1 MILYTLYKNSYID
14 IAHLESTK
22 GITCYVNS
30 TNRCTCSCT
39 FCLRQTKEMIE
50 NNSLWLKE
58 EPTVDEIIQEFEKYN
73 LNDFKEVVFCGFGE
87 PLIRHDDLM
96 KVAKYL
102 NKRDITPEFKG
113 LLDTVS
119 ISLNTSNKE
128 DYLKLTRSQYGIDSF
143 DELLDFAKKCKAYVP
158 HVVLTIVDTT
168 IPEKDVEICKQI
180 AQNIGVTLRIRP
192 FED

>member
-58 EPTVDEIIQEFEKYN
+58 EP
-73 LNDFKEVVFCGFGE
+73 
-87 PLIRHDDLM
+87 RLM
-96 KVAKYL
+96 KL
-102 NKRDITPEFKG
+102 FK
-113 LLDTVS
+113 
-119 ISLNTSNKE
+119 N
-128 DYLKLTRSQYGIDSF
+128 LKNMI
-143 DELLDFAKKCKAYVP
+143 
-158 HVVLTIVDTT
+158 
-168 IPEKDVEICKQI
+168 
-180 AQNIGVTLRIRP
+180 
-192 FED
+192 

>member
-102 NKRDITPEFKG
+102 KDITPEFKG

>member
-73 LNDFKEVVFCGFGE
+73 FIYNKTNPRRRTKWGGISFC
-87 PLIRHDDLM
+87 R
-96 KVAKYL
+96 
-102 NKRDITPEFKG
+102 
-113 LLDTVS
+113 
-119 ISLNTSNKE
+119 
-128 DYLKLTRSQYGIDSF
+128 
-143 DELLDFAKKCKAYVP
+143 
-158 HVVLTIVDTT
+158 
-168 IPEKDVEICKQI
+168 
-180 AQNIGVTLRIRP
+180 
-192 FED
+192 